1 MGGSIMMNK
10 KIFRGRLLKTGSAVT
25 SVGITMPWVIT
36 TFARMGRAAIPFFA
50 SSWQSGSNR

>member
-1 MGGSIMMNK
+1 MMMNK
-10 KIFRGRLLKTGSAVT
+10 KISRRRLLKTGSAVT

>member
-1 MGGSIMMNK
+1 MMNK

-36 TFARMGRAAIPFFA
+36 TFARKGRAAMARPFFCEFVA
-50 SSWQSGSNR
+50 IGI